1 MHRLA
6 HLRKTELFRCL
17 SDDELVALERDLP
30 MRRLPAG
37 EQIPTGDLARRL
49 HVVKKGR
56 IRVFRLSARGREVTL
71 AVCRRDDVFGRL
83 PALGGS
89 ATRNLAQAETD
100 ALVCSLDESR
110 FRQLAS
116 RHPEVAVTLV
126 EALGRQLAAR
136 EELVADLTFRSAE
149 ERVARVVLRMAD
161 RHGGGRIRTS
171 HAEVARA
178 AGVVRET
185 ATKTLGRMERDG
197 LIALAYG
204 SLTVLD
210 APRLARRAGAE
221 PGEPATR
228 SDHAVPQGRHH
239 RHAGA

>member
-1 MHRLA
+1 MRTLRQ
-6 HLRKTELFRCL
+6 LRKAALFRCL
-17 SDDELVALERDLP
+17 SDDELVALERGLP
-30 MRRLPAG
+30 MQRLHAG
-37 EQIPTGDLARRL
+37 AQIPTRDLARSL
-49 HVVKKGR
+49 HIVKAGR
-56 IRVFRLSARGREVTL
+56 IRVFRLSRRGREVTL

-116 RHPEVAVTLV
+116 SHPEVAVTLV

-136 EELVADLTFRSAE
+136 EELVEDLTFRSAE

-161 RHGGGRIRTS
+161 RRGGGRIRTS

-185 ATKTLGRMERDG
+185 ATRTLGRMERDG
-197 LIALAYG
+197 LVALGYG

-210 APRLARRAGAE
+210 APRLARRAGAD
-221 PGEPATR
+221 PRRRATR
-228 SDHAVPQGRHH
+228 SDHAAPEGHH
-239 RHAGA
+239 HAGT